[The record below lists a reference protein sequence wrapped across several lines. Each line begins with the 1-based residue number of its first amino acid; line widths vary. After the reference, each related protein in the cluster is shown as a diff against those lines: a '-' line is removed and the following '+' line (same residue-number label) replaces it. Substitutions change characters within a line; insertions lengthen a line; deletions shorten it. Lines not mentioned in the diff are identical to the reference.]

1 MRMTRPMR
9 GMLAALSLSAVLVL
23 TGASPASAAL
33 TVTLSPTTATV
44 GTRVDVLASNC
55 DQDATADVE
64 RTDTA
69 FKMAK
74 SDTNALGDFF
84 VNDQMRPGMYT
95 VAVTC
100 GSDTAS
106 AKFTVTS
113 GAGASTGGGSTAS
126 QAATALLW
134 SGAALVA
141 AAAMGL
147 WLLRRRGVTPA

>member
-1 MRMTRPMR
+1 MRMTRSIR
-9 GMLAALSLSAVLVL
+9 VMLAALCLSAVLVL
-23 TGASPASAAL
+23 TGAAPANAAL
-33 TVTLSPTTATV
+33 TVTLTPTAGAV

-64 RTDTA
+64 QTDTA
-69 FKMAK
+69 FKMARQEK
-74 SDTNALGDFF
+74 HALGDFF

-134 SGAALVA
+134 SGAALVLA
-141 AAAMGL
+141 AALGL
-147 WLLRRRGVTPA
+147 WLLRRRVTPA

>member
-1 MRMTRPMR
+1 MTRSIR
-9 GMLAALSLSAVLVL
+9 VVLAALSLSAVLV
-23 TGASPASAAL
+23 PVSAAPANAAV
-33 TVTLSPTTATV
+33 TVTLSPTTGAV

-64 RTDTA
+64 QTDTA
-69 FKMAK
+69 FKMARN
-74 SDTNALGDFF
+74 DTNALGDFL

-113 GAGASTGGGSTAS
+113 GAGAATGGGATAS

-134 SGAALVA
+134 SGAALVFA
-141 AAAMGL
+141 ATLGL
-147 WLLRRRGVTPA
+147 WLLRRRVTPA